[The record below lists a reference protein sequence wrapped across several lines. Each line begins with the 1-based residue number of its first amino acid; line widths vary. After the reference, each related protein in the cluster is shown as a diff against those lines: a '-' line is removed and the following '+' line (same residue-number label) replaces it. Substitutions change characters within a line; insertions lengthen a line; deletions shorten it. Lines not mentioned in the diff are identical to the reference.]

1 MTGVRELGAARAA
14 ALVVALTWSVALIVG
29 AYVLPV
35 YSSDV
40 PGAADTLVAANGNG
54 VAITISVP
62 LVITLT
68 VGALL
73 WRRRS
78 RDAGAVAWTLTGLLA
93 AGNVLAMLSIGVF
106 VLPVTICLLVACT
119 RGARAGA
126 QRYIRPEP
134 S

>member
-1 MTGVRELGAARAA
+1 LTVARELGAARTA
-14 ALVVALTWSVALIVG
+14 ALAIALTWSVALIVG

-40 PGAADTLVAANGNG
+40 PGTADTLVAVNGNG

-62 LVITLT
+62 LVITLA
-68 VGALL
+68 VAALL

-78 RDAGAVAWTLTGLLA
+78 RDAGAVAWTLTGLLV
-93 AGNVLAMLSIGVF
+93 AGNLLAMLSIGVF
-106 VLPVTICLLVACT
+106 VLPVTICLLVACA
-119 RGARAGA
+119 RGAPAGA